1 MFFFYGNKTAR
12 IKKYTEYQITCSNC
26 KKNEMDVK
34 IFRDYFHV
42 YFIPFCPMGD
52 NVAHVRCKVCD
63 EPVRDEN
70 IKKNIKKQV
79 KAPFYLFSIPIIILS
94 VITLGIILNLKTQ
107 KEKDLM
113 INHPKVGDVYLMVNT
128 KNELSTYYF
137 NIVFDI
143 KNDSI
148 MMYRNR
154 YEYSQYTVQLNRD
167 DYFDKSN
174 VYKISSTELKTMH
187 ESSAINAI
195 IRNYNKDN
203 EFNRFK

>member
-1 MFFFYGNKTAR
+1 
-12 IKKYTEYQITCSNC
+12 
-26 KKNEMDVK
+26 
-34 IFRDYFHV
+34 
-42 YFIPFCPMGD
+42 
-52 NVAHVRCKVCD
+52 
-63 EPVRDEN
+63 
-70 IKKNIKKQV
+70 
-79 KAPFYLFSIPIIILS
+79 
-94 VITLGIILNLKTQ
+94 LGIILNLKTQ

-113 INHPKVGDVYLMVNT
+113 INQPKVGDVYLMVNT

-174 VYKISSTELKTMH
+174 VYKISSTELKTML

-195 IRNYNKDN
+195 IRNYNKEN